1 VSSPFGSDLS
11 GGAAVPSNID
21 LADIMRRVYS
31 WVCAGLVV
39 CFGVSYFVGQ
49 VIVGYLTKGENPTL
63 GALFVSPWAYIGSI
77 VLYFVVA
84 FALYPVIQRTS
95 LVVGTLLYLLFTA
108 LFGFMLAT
116 ILLHYTTASI
126 VTAFVTAAAM
136 FGIMSIIGFTTKINL
151 AKFGPI
157 LFMALIGILVGSL
170 VNYLIFPAAWLYWGL
185 TYLAVIVF
193 AGLVAY
199 DTQWIARNAAAIA
212 EKGDEQA
219 AGRIALIGAFRLF
232 LDFVNLF
239 LYLLR
244 IFGRSR

>member
-1 VSSPFGSDLS
+1 MFNTDLTS
-11 GGAAVPSNID
+11 GAAVPSHID

-31 WVCAGLVV
+31 WLCAGLVV

-49 VIVGYLTKGENPTL
+49 IILNYVNKGENPTL
-63 GALFVSPWAYIGSI
+63 GQFFTSPWVYIGSI

-84 FALYPVIQRTS
+84 FTLYPVIQRAN
-95 LVVGTLLYLLFTA
+95 LAVGTLLYLLFTA
-108 LFGFMLAT
+108 LFGFMIAS
-116 ILLHYTTASI
+116 LLTQYTTASVVI
-126 VTAFVTAAAM
+126 TFATTAAM
-136 FGIMSIIGFTTKINL
+136 FGIMSIIGFTTKVNL

-157 LFMALIGILVGSL
+157 LFMALIGIIIGSL
-170 VNYLIFPAAWLYWGL
+170 ANFFVQSPALYWAI
-185 TYLAVIVF
+185 TYIAIIVF
-193 AGLVAY
+193 SGLIAY
-199 DTQWIARNAAAIA
+199 DTQWIARNAATIA

-219 AGRIALIGAFRLF
+219 AGKIALIGAFRLF

>member
-1 VSSPFGSDLS
+1 
-11 GGAAVPSNID
+11 
-21 LADIMRRVYS
+21 
-31 WVCAGLVV
+31 
-39 CFGVSYFVGQ
+39 
-49 VIVGYLTKGENPTL
+49 VIEGYLTKGENPTL

-136 FGIMSIIGFTTKINL
+136 FGIMSIIGFTTKVDL
-151 AKFGPI
+151 SKFGPI
-157 LFMALIGILVGSL
+157 LFMALIGIIVGTL
-170 VNYLIFPAAWLYWGL
+170 VNIFFLPGATWLYWGL
-185 TYLAVIVF
+185 TYLGVIVF

>member
-1 VSSPFGSDLS
+1 VSSPFNSDLS
-11 GGAAVPSNID
+11 GSASLPSQIN
-21 LADIMRRVYS
+21 LSDIMRRVYS

-49 VIVGYLTKGENPTL
+49 TVINYINTGQNAALAEFFTNPI
-63 GALFVSPWAYIGSI
+63 VYIAAI

-95 LVVGTLLYLLFTA
+95 VAVGTVMYLLFTA
-108 LFGFMLAT
+108 LFGFMISTVLVT
-116 ILLHYTTASI
+116 YSI
-126 VTAFVTAAAM
+126 SSIATAFVTAAAM
-136 FGIMSIIGFTTKINL
+136 FGIMSIIGFTTKVDL
-151 AKFGPI
+151 SKFGPI
-157 LFMALIGILVGSL
+157 LFMALIGLIIGSL
-170 VNYLIFPAAWLYWGL
+170 VNIFFLPASWLYWGL
-185 TYLAVIVF
+185 TYLGVIIF

-199 DTQWIARNAAAIA
+199 DTQWIARNAATIA

-219 AGRIALIGAFRLF
+219 AGKIALIGAFRLF